1 MRSLYREDHLNQP
14 TIARLLSRHKSW
26 VWRRLMLVESLE
38 TCVQSDVRLGLIAPR
53 AAVALSRLPR
63 GNQQA
68 RSFISGLSG
77 AWSSTRAGGTLQP
90 YAQIYVGPTGDLRM
104 RVSPSDIGM
113 PVDRVG
119 ANASCIQVK

>member
-1 MRSLYREDHLNQP
+1 MRLSAERGELQSASCTGWTPNYLVKNKYVTNDAQLVAYPQSKN
-14 TIARLLSRHKSW
+14 AR
-26 VWRRLMLVESLE
+26 
-38 TCVQSDVRLGLIAPR
+38 C
-53 AAVALSRLPR
+53 
-63 GNQQA
+63 
-68 RSFISGLSG
+68 FISGLSG

-104 RVSPSDIGM
+104 RVSPSDLGM